1 MRDDRSA
8 RTRVAVA
15 FAPMSYDLV
24 IVGLGSAGLTA
35 AEFAAGLGL
44 RVAAVDRGR
53 LGGDCLWTGCVPSKA
68 LLASA
73 RTAHT
78 MRTAHRVGITPVEP
92 QIDLATVWR
101 RLRAVQAEIALTDD
115 NPLRYREMGVELF
128 TGHARLSGATE
139 VTVQPEHGEA
149 VVLTTRF
156 VLLCTGSRPHVPPI
170 DGLLPEHVLTSEN
183 LFALS
188 QPPESMA
195 IIGGGPMGVEM
206 AQALRRLGVEVTILQ
221 RARHLL
227 PREEPALV
235 ERLTEL
241 LVDEGVVVHCSA
253 DVRRIE
259 AAPDGTF
266 VVHATVGDDGT
277 KVEVPVGGVLIAAG
291 RRASTDELGLEE
303 LGIELTPRG
312 VQVDERS
319 RTSIRSVYAAGDLA
333 GRRLLSNSAGHEAV
347 KAVRDMFF
355 PGKGSV
361 GAVVP
366 SCVFTDP
373 ELASVGLTVDAAEHL
388 YGNDTDVFR
397 IDLTHNDRARAEA
410 HADGAVMVVT
420 AKGRIV
426 GAHVLAPAAGEM
438 IHELSLAVH
447 REMRLDELADSVHVY
462 PTLSSSIGQLAT
474 ESAYERAQR
483 LRWLMK
489 RR

>member
-1 MRDDRSA
+1 
-8 RTRVAVA
+8 
-15 FAPMSYDLV
+15 MSYDLV

-73 RTAHT
+73 RTAHL
-78 MRTAHRVGITPVEP
+78 MRTAHRVGITSVDP

-115 NPLRYREMGVELF
+115 NPLRYREMGVDLF

-139 VTVQPEHGEA
+139 VTVHPEQGDA

-156 VLLCTGSRPHVPPI
+156 VLLCTGSRPHLPQI
-170 DGLLPEHVLTSEN
+170 DGLRPEHVLTSEN
-183 LFALS
+183 LFAITA
-188 QPPESMA
+188 PPESMA

-206 AQALRRLGVEVTILQ
+206 AQALRRLGVAVTVFQ

-227 PREEPALV
+227 PREEPALA
-235 ERLTEL
+235 ERLTDL

-253 DVRRIE
+253 DVRRIDS
-259 AAPDGTF
+259 ASDGSH
-266 VVHATVGDDGT
+266 VVHATVGDDGSN
-277 KVEVPVGGVLIAAG
+277 VQLRVGGVLVAAG
-291 RRASTDELGLEE
+291 RTCNTDELGLDE
-303 LGIELTPRG
+303 LGIEVTARG
-312 VQVDERS
+312 VQVDDRG
-319 RTSIRSVYAAGDLA
+319 RTSVRWVYAAGDLA
-333 GRRLLSNSAGHEAV
+333 GRQLLTNSAGYEAV

-361 GAVVP
+361 DAVVP

-410 HADGAVMVVT
+410 HADGVVMVVT

-438 IHELSLAVH
+438 IHELSLAVQ
-447 REMRLDELADSVHVY
+447 REMRLDELAESVHVY

>member
-1 MRDDRSA
+1 
-8 RTRVAVA
+8 
-15 FAPMSYDLV
+15 MSYDLV

-73 RTAHT
+73 RTAHA

-156 VLLCTGSRPHVPPI
+156 VLLCTGSRPHLPPI

-241 LVDEGVVVHCSA
+241 LVD
-253 DVRRIE
+253 
-259 AAPDGTF
+259 
-266 VVHATVGDDGT
+266 
-277 KVEVPVGGVLIAAG
+277 
-291 RRASTDELGLEE
+291 
-303 LGIELTPRG
+303 
-312 VQVDERS
+312 
-319 RTSIRSVYAAGDLA
+319 
-333 GRRLLSNSAGHEAV
+333 
-347 KAVRDMFF
+347 
-355 PGKGSV
+355 
-361 GAVVP
+361 
-366 SCVFTDP
+366 
-373 ELASVGLTVDAAEHL
+373 
-388 YGNDTDVFR
+388 
-397 IDLTHNDRARAEA
+397 
-410 HADGAVMVVT
+410 
-420 AKGRIV
+420 
-426 GAHVLAPAAGEM
+426 
-438 IHELSLAVH
+438 
-447 REMRLDELADSVHVY
+447 
-462 PTLSSSIGQLAT
+462 
-474 ESAYERAQR
+474 
-483 LRWLMK
+483 
-489 RR
+489 

>member
-1 MRDDRSA
+1 
-8 RTRVAVA
+8 
-15 FAPMSYDLV
+15 MSYDLV
-24 IVGLGSAGLTA
+24 IIGVGSAGLTA

-92 QIDLATVWR
+92 HIDLPTVWR

-115 NPLRYREMGVELF
+115 NPLRYRDMGVELF
-128 TGHARLSGATE
+128 TGQARLTGANE
-139 VTVQPEHGEA
+139 VTVQPQHGEP

-156 VLLCTGSRPHVPPI
+156 VLLCTGSRPRLPPI
-170 DGLLPEHVLTSEN
+170 EGMDEHDVLTSEN
-183 LFALS
+183 LFEIGA
-188 QPPESMA
+188 PPASIA

-206 AQALRRLGVEVTILQ
+206 AQALRRLGIAVTVFQ

-227 PREEPALV
+227 PRSEPALV

-241 LVDEGVVVHCSA
+241 IVEEGIVVHCSA
-253 DVRRIE
+253 DVRRVDSLP
-259 AAPDGTF
+259 AGGYA
-266 VVHATVGDDGT
+266 VHATVGDDGAD
-277 KVEVPVGGVLIAAG
+277 VEAHVGGVLVAAG
-291 RRASTDELGLEE
+291 RTPNTDDLGLED
-303 LGIELTPRG
+303 LGIEVTPRG
-312 VQVDERS
+312 VLVDDRG
-319 RTSIRSVYAAGDLA
+319 RTSVRTIYAAGDLA
-333 GRRLLSNSAGHEAV
+333 GRQLLTNSAGYEAV

-355 PGKGSV
+355 PGKGNV
-361 GAVVP
+361 DAVVP

-373 ELASVGLTVDAAEHL
+373 ELASVGLTADEAEQMF
-388 YGNDTDVFR
+388 GGDTDVWR

-410 HADGAVMVVT
+410 LADGAVLVIT

-438 IHELSLAVH
+438 IHELSLALH
-447 REMRLDELADSVHVY
+447 RELRLDELADSVHVY